1 MMTRSLAV
9 GMAAGIA
16 AAALFGAA
24 HAQTDWE
31 RYIAQPN
38 PANARNVNSIDYSAD
53 APQPLAEHLAVLEKQ
68 VLSGERE
75 AVRLAYRVARTE
87 PVLLQFLYPM
97 VGRLA
102 QARPRIFLE
111 ELQRADRREQREL
124 VLTLKAEAPELRA
137 RAATLKGVPDAPLA
151 ALRDESIAALQ
162 RRAAALEGL
171 ARSALADQV
180 AIVDAWF
187 GDRLIG
193 PCSRPGPSVQ
203 GFWNPGYEEIAAA
216 EERLSAFL
224 AGTRHCGGAMQPAQR
239 YLRQYVGIFV
249 DGRRRLYL
257 NAFEADS
264 YASMKKIEPNIADWK
279 THPYDTCHG
288 GSAFFG
294 AEFDLEQSSFA
305 NLSCSA
311 TAPIPKE
318 ESN

>member
-1 MMTRSLAV
+1 MMTRSLAGGIAA
-9 GMAAGIA
+9 GMAAVA
-16 AAALFGAA
+16 FFGAA

-31 RYIAQPN
+31 RYMAQPT
-38 PANARNVNSIDYSAD
+38 PANARVVLTIEYSAD
-53 APQPLAEHLAVLEKQ
+53 APQPLADHLAVLEKQ
-68 VLSGERE
+68 VLAGERE
-75 AVRLAYRVARTE
+75 AVRLAFRVAQSE
-87 PVLLQFLYPM
+87 AVLLQFLYPM
-97 VGRLA
+97 IGRLA
-102 QARPRIFLE
+102 QLRPRLFLE

-124 VLTLKAEAPELRA
+124 VLTLKAEAPDLHA
-137 RAATLKGVPDAPLA
+137 RAAALKGVPDAPLA
-151 ALRDESIAALQ
+151 TLRDESIAALQ
-162 RRAAALEGL
+162 RRATVLENL
-171 ARSALADQV
+171 ARNALADQV

-187 GDRLIG
+187 GGRLIG
-193 PCSRPGPSVQ
+193 PCSRPGPNVQ

-216 EERLSAFL
+216 EERLASFL
-224 AGTRHCGGAMQPAQR
+224 AGAKHCGGTMQPAQR

-288 GSAFFG
+288 GAAFFG

-311 TAPIPKE
+311 AAPTPKE
-318 ESN
+318 ETN

>member
-1 MMTRSLAV
+1 MKTRSFAV
-9 GMAAGIA
+9 GVAAGIA
-16 AAALFGAA
+16 AAAHFGAA

-31 RYIAQPN
+31 RYVAQPN
-38 PANARNVNSIDYSAD
+38 PVNARSVNSIEYSAD
-53 APQPLAEHLAVLEKQ
+53 APQPLADHLAVLEKQ
-68 VLSGERE
+68 VLAGERE
-75 AVRLAYRVARTE
+75 AVRLAYRVAQTE
-87 PVLLQFLYPM
+87 PVLLPFLYPM
-97 VGRLA
+97 IGRLA
-102 QARPRIFLE
+102 QARPRVFLE

-137 RAATLKGVPDAPLA
+137 RAAALRGATDAPLA
-151 ALRDESIAALQ
+151 ALREEAIAALQ
-162 RRAAALEGL
+162 RRATVLEGL
-171 ARSALADQV
+171 ARNALADQV
-180 AIVDAWF
+180 TIVDAWF
-187 GDRLIG
+187 GRRLIG

-216 EERLSAFL
+216 EERLASFL
-224 AGTRHCGGAMQPAQR
+224 AGTKHCGGTMHPAPR

-264 YASMKKIEPNIADWK
+264 YASMKKIEPNIGDWK

-288 GSAFFG
+288 GNAFFG
-294 AEFDLEQSSFA
+294 AEFDLEQASFA

-311 TAPIPKE
+311 AAPTPKE